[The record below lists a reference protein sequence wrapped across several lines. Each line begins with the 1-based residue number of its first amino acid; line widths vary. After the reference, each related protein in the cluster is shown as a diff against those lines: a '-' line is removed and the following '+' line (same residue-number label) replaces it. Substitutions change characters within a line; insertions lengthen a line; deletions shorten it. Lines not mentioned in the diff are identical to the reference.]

1 MGSRGISV
9 LPKWL
14 SKEKFDMCVRVDNRL
29 VAFYDIHETKEK
41 LFICSA
47 DVKQDENIPNT
58 ITDTSQK

>member
-1 MGSRGISV
+1 
-9 LPKWL
+9 
-14 SKEKFDMCVRVDNRL
+14 MCVRVDNRL